1 MNDHHKKPAT
11 PGDILKHHGIKGQ
24 KWGVRKEEDPS
35 TFDAAKAVA
44 STNADTKAYMS
55 AAAEVSKRPIS
66 KQQADKAF
74 AANREKAAAKLA
86 PSEKEEHSGKSL
98 KDRWNSLSDKQKSAI
113 AYGVMGTA
121 IVGYGLY
128 SHHQYTS
135 ALNNPGALI
144 KPNLYGILLG
154 KSQQATWMGQGFI
167 RDSSF
172 TRQAFELPAGHVF
185 HRISTAAEN
194 SFGGH
199 TYATATL
206 DDFNRYAVGF
216 DMSGGSLRPGGA
228 TGELHHIVFKSK
240 SAVKIPAL
248 TDVLETM
255 REVMGEEQQA
265 GKDSVSHKAAIE
277 AYNEISGHWWDDPRS
292 KNLIR
297 KLQGKGYGGLI
308 DEMDAGVRA
317 DKPLLLFGENFS
329 PKVSTPIT
337 TKEIT
342 TAKKNLREIAERKL

>member
-1 MNDHHKKPAT
+1 MNHKKPGS
-11 PGDILKHHGIKGQ
+11 PGDILKHHGVKGQ
-24 KWGVRKEEDPS
+24 KWGVRKEEETGQP
-35 TFDAAKAVA
+35 TFSGPQAAQRNE
-44 STNADTKAYMS
+44 TTKKYMS
-55 AAAEVSKRPIS
+55 AAAEVSKQPRT
-66 KQQADKAF
+66 KKQADAAF
-74 AANREKAAAKLA
+74 AENQKKAAAKLA
-86 PSEKEEHSGKSL
+86 PSEKEEPSGKSL
-98 KDRWNSLSDKQKSAI
+98 KDRWNSLSDNQKSAI

-144 KPNLYGILLG
+144 KPNLYGTLLM

-172 TRQAFELPAGHVF
+172 ARPAFELPAGHTF

-199 TYATATL
+199 TYATSSL

-228 TGELHHIVFKSK
+228 TGELHHIVFKSN
-240 SAVKIPAL
+240 SSVKIPAL

-255 REVMGEEQQA
+255 RTVIGEERQA
-265 GKDSVSHKAAIE
+265 GIDSVSHKTAVE
-277 AYNEISGHWWDDPRS
+277 AYTNISGSWWDHPRA
-292 KNLIR
+292 KKLIG
-297 KLQGKGYGGLI
+297 KLQEQGYGGLI

-317 DKPLLLFGENFS
+317 DRPLVLFGDNFS
-329 PKVSTPIT
+329 SKVNTPIA
-337 TKEIT
+337 KPEIKL
-342 TAKKNLREIAERKL
+342 AKKNLREIAERKL